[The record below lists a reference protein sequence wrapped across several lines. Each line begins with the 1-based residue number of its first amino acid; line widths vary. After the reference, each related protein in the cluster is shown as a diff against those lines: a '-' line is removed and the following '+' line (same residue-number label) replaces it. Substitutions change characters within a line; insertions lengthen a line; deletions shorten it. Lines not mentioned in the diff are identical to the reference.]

1 MSASQAQLGLDWMDG
16 CRVCGVDEVGRGPL
30 AGPVVAAAVIL
41 DPGRPI
47 TGLADSK
54 KLTPRRR
61 DSLDALIRERA
72 MAYAIASIPAEGI
85 DELNI
90 LQASLQAMSDAV
102 AALEPAA
109 QAARVDGDRLP
120 RLSIPGEAVV
130 GGDARVPEIAA
141 ASIIAKVARDRW
153 MEAAHKRYPEYGFAG
168 HKGYPTKAHMA
179 ALAIH
184 GPCDIHRRSFAPVRR
199 FYDEVSG

>member
-1 MSASQAQLGLDWMDG
+1 MSPEEGQLDFDWMAG
-16 CRVCGVDEVGRGPL
+16 RRICGVDEVGRGPL

-41 DPGRPI
+41 DPHRPI
-47 TGLADSK
+47 SGLTDSK

-61 DSLDALIRERA
+61 ESLDEVIRERA
-72 MAYAIASIPAEGI
+72 LAFSIASVPAQGI

-90 LQASLQAMSDAV
+90 LQASLKAMSDAV

-109 QAARVDGDRLP
+109 EAARVDGNRLP

-130 GGDARVPEIAA
+130 GGDDRVPEIAA

-168 HKGYPTKAHMA
+168 HKGYPTKAHMT
-179 ALAIH
+179 ALATH
-184 GPCDIHRRSFAPVRR
+184 GPCEIHRRSFAPVRR
-199 FYDEVSG
+199 FFDEVPG